1 MAVDDISNGKAQLG
15 HRQAQPG
22 QKVVVPGAWAL
33 ITGASSGI
41 GLSLAHKLAQRRMN
55 LVLVARNQER
65 LEKLAAELS
74 AELSVET
81 EVLAADLSKATQ
93 RKAVAQRLKS
103 AHSRPIDLLVNNA
116 GIWNFT
122 PFADMKQSDLQQM
135 ISVNLLALVE
145 LTHAVIPEMVRR
157 SHGAVLNVSSIAGF
171 LPLPFEATYGATK
184 AFVTSFSQGLYG
196 ELKDSGVHVCAVAP
210 GVTRTELHERSDGTE
225 HVSDIPDLAWMSA
238 DEVAEISIKALDK
251 RTPLC
256 VPGGINKVMS
266 AFLDVVPT
274 PLARWTA
281 SKVNQRRRG

>member
-1 MAVDDISNGKAQLG
+1 MA
-15 HRQAQPG
+15 
-22 QKVVVPGAWAL
+22 PGAWAL

-41 GLSLAHKLAQRRMN
+41 GLSLAHKLAQRQMN
-55 LVLVARNQER
+55 LVLVARNQTR
-65 LEKLAAELS
+65 LEKLAAELK
-74 AELSVET
+74 AELAVET
-81 EVLAADLSKATQ
+81 EVLVADLSKSTQ
-93 RKAVAQRLKS
+93 RKAVAQRLKVDAADS
-103 AHSRPIDLLVNNA
+103 GAVNSGAADSGAASPSRPIDLLVNNA

-145 LTHAVIPEMVRR
+145 LTHAAIPEMVKR

-210 GVTRTELHERSDGTE
+210 GVTRTELHERSDGLE
-225 HVSDIPDLAWMSA
+225 HVSDLPDLAWMSA
-238 DEVAEISIKALDK
+238 DEVAEISIRALDK

-281 SKVNQRRRG
+281 SKVNQRRRGG